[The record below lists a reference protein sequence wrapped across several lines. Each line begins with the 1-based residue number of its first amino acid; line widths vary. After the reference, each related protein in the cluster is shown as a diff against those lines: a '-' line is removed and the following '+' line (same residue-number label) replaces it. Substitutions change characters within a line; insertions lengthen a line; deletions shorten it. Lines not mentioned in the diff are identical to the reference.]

1 MAPLHS
7 ALGDSEDYVFSFFST
22 DLNKHLGNSKQVR
35 YLISYISGDPLNA
48 KTCVLEKKYIDKDFM
63 LDYQNFYSRSFR
75 DDGKFTKR
83 LHFFNVEF
91 SQEEFKKS
99 LEDNDLSYLNEETY
113 LGFVVIRPIKDI
125 HDEPLIGRTLLK
137 VYLTDIDGE
146 KRVFVTRSYKVS
158 LFGIELKMRSLPF
171 QAQDQGVGG
180 CATMALYSA
189 LHPLAI
195 TFGLQRSSPSEITEM
210 STSFPI
216 ASHKFPSSGLTW
228 GEMINC
234 VRSIGLEVE
243 TIGFKSEEEIKIKTA
258 VMAYIDAGFPLI
270 AALDLIEKTDGVE
283 NYVKGALKKGAPL
296 IAALDRIRIS
306 PIQPLDRH
314 AVVISGYRSDFN
326 NNLRELYVHDDQIC
340 PYNKVTFDGS
350 LREWRNEWNSGYYV
364 ILEKLLAPIYP
375 KIRLPFIRMNRCYE
389 DLKAKII
396 KSGGP
401 YYDLRLCL
409 VTIKRYKKFLLKKT
423 FFGFKEDDQ
432 ERPATYYNKDEIL
445 TLSLPRFMWI
455 VRAYEND
462 KLVYDLIYD
471 GISVYPHECFAIV
484 FT

>member
-1 MAPLHS
+1 MALLHRVT
-7 ALGDSEDYVFSFFST
+7 GDSEDYVFSFFST
-22 DLNKHLGNSKQVR
+22 DFHKHLGKSKQAV
-35 YLISYISGDPLNA
+35 YLIDYISGDPLNA

-75 DDGKFTKR
+75 DYGKFTKR
-83 LHFFNVEF
+83 LHFFTVEF

-99 LEDNDLSYLNEETY
+99 LEDNDLSYLNDETY

-125 HDEPLIGRTLLK
+125 QNEPLIGRTLLK
-137 VYLTDIDGE
+137 FYPTDIDGE

-158 LFGIELKMRSLPF
+158 LFGMELKMRSLPF

-195 TFGLQRSSPSEITEM
+195 TFGLPRSSPSEITEM

-216 ASHKFPSSGLTW
+216 SSHKFPSTGLTW
-228 GEMINC
+228 EEMINC

-243 TIGFKSEEEIKIKTA
+243 TIGFKSEDEIKIKTA

-270 AALDLIEKTDGVE
+270 AALDLIKKTDEVE
-283 NYVKGALKKGAPL
+283 NFVKDALKEGDPL
-296 IAALDRIRIS
+296 IAALDQIRIS
-306 PIQPLDRH
+306 LFQPLDRH
-314 AVVISGYRSDFN
+314 AVVISGYRSDPN
-326 NNLRELYVHDDQIC
+326 NNLKELYVHDDQIC
-340 PYNKVTFDGS
+340 PFNKVTFDGS

-409 VTIKRYKKFLLKKT
+409 VSVKRYKKFLLKKA
-423 FFGFKEDDQ
+423 FCGVKEDDQ
-432 ERPATYYNKDEIL
+432 EHPMAYYNKDEIL
-445 TLSLPRFMWI
+445 TFSLPRFMWI

-462 KLVYDLIYD
+462 KLVYDVIYD
-471 GISVYPHECFAIV
+471 GISIYPHECFTIV

>member
-1 MAPLHS
+1 MASLHG
-7 ALGDSEDYVFSFFST
+7 APGDSEDYVFSI
-22 DLNKHLGNSKQVR
+22 DLNKHLGKSKQAR
-35 YLISYISGDPLNA
+35 YLIDYISGDPLNA

-99 LEDNDLSYLNEETY
+99 LEDNDLSYLNDKTY

-125 HDEPLIGRTLLK
+125 RDEPLIGRTLLK
-137 VYLTDIDGE
+137 VYPSDIDGE
-146 KRVFVTRSYKVS
+146 KRIFVTRSYKVS

-195 TFGLQRSSPSEITEM
+195 TFGLPRSSPSEITEM

-216 ASHKFPSSGLTW
+216 SAHKFPSTGLTW
-228 GEMINC
+228 AEMINC
-234 VRSIGLEVE
+234 VRSTGLEVE
-243 TIGFKSEEEIKIKTA
+243 TIGFKSDEENKIKTA
-258 VMAYIDAGFPLI
+258 VTAYIDAGFPLI
-270 AALDLIEKTDGVE
+270 ATLDLIKKTNEVE
-283 NYVKGALKKGAPL
+283 NFVNEALKKGVPL
-296 IAALDRIRIS
+296 IDALDNVKIYPFR
-306 PIQPLDRH
+306 PLDRH
-314 AVVISGYRSDFN
+314 AVVISGYRSDSD

-350 LREWRNEWNSGYYV
+350 LREWRNEWNSEYYV
-364 ILEKLLAPIYP
+364 ILEKLLVPIYP
-375 KIRLPFIRMNRCYE
+375 KIRLPFISMYRSYE

-409 VTIKRYKKFLLKKT
+409 VTVKRYKKFLLKKT
-423 FFGFKEDDQ
+423 FFGLIEDGQ
-432 ERPATYYNKDEIL
+432 ERSATYYNKDEIL
-445 TLSLPRFMWI
+445 TSSLPRFMWI

-462 KLVYDLIYD
+462 MLVYDLIYD
-471 GISVYPHECFAIV
+471 GISVYPHKCFAIL